1 MKIQS
6 WNRQLAKGKPEV
18 NQAGV
23 STYGTTMLELSIALS
38 EIVPLVLTSA
48 FTDAFEAASQNELNI
63 L

>member
-1 MKIQS
+1 M
-6 WNRQLAKGKPEV
+6 

-23 STYGTTMLELSIALS
+23 STYGITMLELSIALS